1 MFEFL
6 HQMSAPKLST
16 SILRYI
22 FRYAQFIGVIFFC
35 LDTRKDD
42 ETVFIRN
49 WLKWLNIT
57 HRIITFTRF
66 FWVYIASISIK
77 TNRVQQVLHAMRLVL
92 SIPNVAV
99 ILCYHIFRGPEI
111 IDLINQF
118 LRLFRQVSDL
128 FKTKTPGFGGRRE
141 LILILLNLIS
151 FAHEQTYLWF
161 MTRKGFSWRF
171 LIDWWCDFY
180 LVSAT
185 NIFIHIN
192 SIGYLSLG
200 VLYSELNKYVYTNL
214 RIQLQKL
221 NTSGSKQK
229 IRRVQNRLEKCIS
242 LYREIYHTSI
252 MFHKLFVPPLFLALI
267 YKVLLIALIGFNV
280 AVEFYLNSFIFWILL
295 GKHVLDLFLVTV
307 SVEGAVNQFLNIG
320 MQFGN
325 VGDLSKFQTTVSQ
338 FIFIDF
344 IPI

>member
-1 MFEFL
+1 M
-6 HQMSAPKLST
+6 
-16 SILRYI
+16 YI
-22 FRYAQFIGVIFFC
+22 
-35 LDTRKDD
+35 
-42 ETVFIRN
+42 
-49 WLKWLNIT
+49 
-57 HRIITFTRF
+57 
-66 FWVYIASISIK
+66 
-77 TNRVQQVLHAMRLVL
+77 
-92 SIPNVAV
+92 
-99 ILCYHIFRGPEI
+99 
-111 IDLINQF
+111 
-118 LRLFRQVSDL
+118 
-128 FKTKTPGFGGRRE
+128 
-141 LILILLNLIS
+141 
-151 FAHEQTYLWF
+151 
-161 MTRKGFSWRF
+161 
-171 LIDWWCDFY
+171 
-180 LVSAT
+180 
-185 NIFIHIN
+185 
-192 SIGYLSLG
+192 
-200 VLYSELNKYVYTNL
+200 YTNL